1 VDHRLT
7 SGEITRGC
15 RTIDNR
21 AATPATV
28 EDVEAKR
35 RSAERENVN
44 EQNEETREQALDVRV
59 EQGVMTLTI
68 DRPRSMNALR
78 SIDKTEMAEIVEGI
92 DDTVRVI
99 VVRGSGSRAF
109 CAGADIKELARHSV
123 ASGVA
128 SLQAE
133 ARLFDA
139 FMKCPVPIIAGVSG
153 YALGLGLVIACVSDI
168 VLASSDAVFGMPEV
182 RNAVPAGMQT
192 QLLAGI
198 MGLNR
203 ARYLLY
209 TGARMTAHDAQA
221 GGLVA
226 EVLPDLAALG
236 DRTAQLAQT
245 VAALPK
251 VGLTL
256 QKRVVD
262 SWIRHP
268 FDANIDANL
277 YLAASAFGDDTPRA
291 EIDRFI
297 ASRTPS
303 TEAHG

>member
-1 VDHRLT
+1 MARRLT
-7 SGEITRGC
+7 SGDHQGLPRDCHACG
-15 RTIDNR
+15 N
-21 AATPATV
+21 PAYGR
-28 EDVEAKR
+28 DVEAKPWR
-35 RSAERENVN
+35 ERVETVN
-44 EQNEETREQALDVRV
+44 EQIEETREQALDVRV
-59 EQGVMTLTI
+59 EGGVMTLTI
-68 DRPRSMNALR
+68 NRPRSMNALR
-78 SIDKTEMAEIVEGI
+78 SIDKTEMAEIIEGI
-92 DDTVRVI
+92 DETVRVI

-139 FMKCPVPIIAGVSG
+139 FMKCPVPIVAAVSG

-168 VLASSDAVFGMPEV
+168 VLVSSDAVLGMPEV

-192 QLLAGI
+192 QLLADI
-198 MGLNR
+198 IGLNR

-221 GGLVA
+221 SGLAA
-226 EVLPDLAALG
+226 EVLPDVEALSDRLAEL
-236 DRTAQLAQT
+236 TQT
-245 VAALPK
+245 IAALPT

-262 SWIRHP
+262 SWIRNP
-268 FDANIDANL
+268 FDANIEGNL

-297 ASRTPS
+297 ASRIPS
-303 TEAHG
+303 SEAHG